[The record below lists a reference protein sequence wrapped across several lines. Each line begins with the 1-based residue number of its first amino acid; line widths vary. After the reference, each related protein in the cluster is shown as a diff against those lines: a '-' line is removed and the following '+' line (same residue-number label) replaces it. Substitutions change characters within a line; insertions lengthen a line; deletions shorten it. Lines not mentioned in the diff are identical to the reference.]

1 MNLPKKLVCI
11 TVMAA
16 SLAQAQLSKVKPP
29 AKEDFAPSKFELDLF
44 SGAQLF
50 HKRPD
55 PLNTKLLNSML
66 FGTRL
71 TENLWKYWS
80 LEQSFSGSTLADL
93 TLLPVPGAGGAQ
105 RVDLEQR
112 MFKFGFNPVY
122 HLTPLGSRFRP
133 YLTIGF
139 TEAIYH
145 ATDDGKKF
153 AAALTPVAI
162 PSFKSSYKPALN
174 YGGGFKY
181 RLTDLVGIR
190 FDVRGLWSG
199 APDWGLPNSPAGL
212 PAGALFIPNKGSMHG
227 MEATAGIGFNF
238 GGGAVKGPA
247 VSKTK
252 MIRTFELSPIQGS
265 PASGFAGDMF
275 TFRTNLTDSA
285 NAPGILYTW
294 MVDGVAQPG
303 LSGPELRTA
312 LPGGAHEIK
321 VTATDPATR
330 TMASAGP
337 YSTTVG
343 TVRTFELSPIQAN
356 PTSAYAGEPITFRT
370 KLTDSA
376 NSPNVVYTWTVDGA
390 AQPGA
395 TGAEY
400 RTTNLSAGT
409 HEIKVTATDP
419 ASGRTATTPG
429 YSITV
434 NPVPPLTITDSV
446 DKTQLKVGETA
457 KLTAQGSEN
466 AYSGPLTYTW
476 KTNAGSTQGTGSNVT
491 FVSSSMTFDP
501 ANVFKP
507 ETRTATVTPT
517 VTDSRGRTANGNP
530 LQITVT
536 KDPQAM
542 RLDDLVY
549 GKGSTRVNNC
559 AKRILI
565 DELQALMNNNPDVD
579 VLLIGH
585 IDKAEPVKG
594 PKGRLLHLDH
604 QRVYNAAAV
613 LTAGTGVC
621 AKCDLSRIQ
630 VAYAGTSQSSDFR
643 SGFCGTSTRQKS
655 DERKTDAVAA
665 DDEAA
670 KNRRVEIWIV
680 PKGVAMPGGAKDVQ
694 AAPVK
699 VIKAKGCPK

>member
-1 MNLPKKLVCI
+1 MKLPSKLVCI
-11 TVMAA
+11 GALAA
-16 SLAQAQLSKVKPP
+16 SLAQAQLSKAKPP

-93 TLLPVPGAGGAQ
+93 TLLPMVGAGGAQ
-105 RVDLEQR
+105 RIDLEQR
-112 MFKFGFNPVY
+112 MLKFGFNPVY

-181 RLTDLVGIR
+181 RFTDRVGMR

-238 GGGAVKGPA
+238 GGGAVKGPTA
-247 VSKTK
+247 SKTK

-265 PASGFAGDMF
+265 PSSGFAGDMF

-312 LPGGAHEIK
+312 LNGGAHEIK
-321 VTATDPATR
+321 VTATDPA
-330 TMASAGP
+330 
-337 YSTTVG
+337 
-343 TVRTFELSPIQAN
+343 
-356 PTSAYAGEPITFRT
+356 
-370 KLTDSA
+370 
-376 NSPNVVYTWTVDGA
+376 
-390 AQPGA
+390 
-395 TGAEY
+395 
-400 RTTNLSAGT
+400 
-409 HEIKVTATDP
+409 
-419 ASGRTATTPG
+419 SGKTATTPG
-429 YSITV
+429 YSIRV
-434 NPVPPLTITDSV
+434 NPVPPLTLTDSA

-476 KTNAGSTQGTGSNVT
+476 KTNVGGIQGTGSSVT

-501 ANVFKP
+501 ANVFKL

-549 GKGSTRVNNC
+549 GNGSTRVNNC

-694 AAPVK
+694 PAPMK